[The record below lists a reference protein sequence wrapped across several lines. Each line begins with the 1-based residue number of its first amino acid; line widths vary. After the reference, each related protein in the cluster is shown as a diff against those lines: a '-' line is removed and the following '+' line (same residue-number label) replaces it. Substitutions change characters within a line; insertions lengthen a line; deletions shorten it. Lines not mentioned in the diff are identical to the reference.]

1 MADVIVIRDTQLFDP
16 YIARQTTSDSSS
28 EGSTTSASERTARSF
43 GGKRMVQRVFLKC
56 IDHYKEDCVYW
67 EDCVIENGAFKFWET
82 YCMSCSSELILK
94 TEYTEHDDAADATDV
109 DSNATDVLFDLEE

>member
-28 EGSTTSASERTARSF
+28 EGSSSASERTARSF

-56 IDHYKEDCVYW
+56 IDQYKEDCVCW
-67 EDCVIENGAFKFWET
+67 EDCVIENGAFKFWEP
-82 YCMSCSSELILK
+82 YCLRCGSELILK

-109 DSNATDVLFDLEE
+109 DSNATDVLFGLEE